1 MARRYT
7 MDDVV
12 EAVGEINPDRL
23 LELADLLREKKPLSA
38 RLLQERL
45 NNNDPAQHVEA
56 GALQT
61 KPAVAASCHVC
72 LSPDV
77 R

>member
-45 NNNDPAQHVEA
+45 NNNDPAQQADSPGIEA
-56 GALQT
+56 
-61 KPAVAASCHVC
+61 
-72 LSPDV
+72 
-77 R
+77 

>member
-1 MARRYT
+1 

-45 NNNDPAQHVEA
+45 NHNDHTHEDSPGIEA
-56 GALQT
+56 
-61 KPAVAASCHVC
+61 
-72 LSPDV
+72 
-77 R
+77 